1 MLATRR
7 TVWWMTSGAAAITI
21 DNKSP
26 EGRRGTLACPLFCSV
41 DGRKVMTHLPKL
53 ALQMAVGAALMGLV
67 VVNPFAPAGA
77 QDGWVTLFD
86 GQNLDQWDQVGTSN
100 WHIADGAVIA
110 DQMTDKNAAG
120 YLVSK
125 KSYKNFIVRVEFW
138 PSHDANSGIY
148 FRCLDPKKMT
158 DRTCY
163 EANIFDERPDPSY
176 GTGAITRYVEINPMP
191 KAGEKWNTY
200 EITAN
205 GRDITVVL
213 DGKETAKLR
222 NGMFDE
228 GPIALQHGAGTIKFR
243 KVQVKEL

>member
-1 MLATRR
+1 
-7 TVWWMTSGAAAITI
+7 
-21 DNKSP
+21 
-26 EGRRGTLACPLFCSV
+26 
-41 DGRKVMTHLPKL
+41 MTHLPKY
-53 ALQMAVGAALMGLV
+53 ALQIAVGTALMGLIV
-67 VVNPFAPAGA
+67 ANPFAPAGA

-86 GQNLDQWDQVGTSN
+86 GKNLDQWDQVGSSN
-100 WHIADGAVIA
+100 WHMADGAVVA
-110 DQMTDKNAAG
+110 DQMADKTVAG

-138 PSHDANSGIY
+138 TSHDANSGIY
-148 FRCLDPKKMT
+148 FRCLDPKKIT

-200 EITAN
+200 EVTAN
-205 GRDITVVL
+205 GRDITVAL
-213 DGKETAKLR
+213 DGKETSKLR